1 MKHRLVVLGMGLL
14 FGLGCAEGQK
24 PTPLKRS
31 ELMAPRPAEREPE
44 APKEKTPAGGEE
56 QPKP

>member
-1 MKHRLVVLGMGLL
+1 MMHRLVVLGLGLL

-31 ELMAPRPAEREPE
+31 ELTAPRSAQHEAE
-44 APKEKTPAGGEE
+44 APKEKTPPGGEE